1 MVTSLIVLVYTT
13 LCNFYVHR
21 GQNVGL
27 RQQKVG
33 QWDILMNCGTVPLN
47 VGQLVTMGPRKK
59 YGN

>member
-1 MVTSLIVLVYTT
+1 MVTSLTVLVYNT
-13 LCNFYVHR
+13 LYNFYVHC

-47 VGQLVTMGPRKK
+47 VGQLVTMD
-59 YGN
+59 